1 MRKNCMII
9 AIDGPAGS
17 GKSTVAKIIAGKLH
31 FRYIDTGSMYR
42 AVAWKSLLKNVD
54 LSDEETVAEIA
65 RNVKIDLVP
74 EEGGQSV
81 FVDGENATNQL
92 KQETI
97 SRAAAVVAAQPMIR
111 KIMTKK
117 QRELG
122 NREDV
127 VMDGR
132 DIGTV
137 VFPQAEKKFFLD
149 AEPKERGR
157 RRFDELKTKNQ
168 EANLDLATIIEQVKQ
183 RDYEDRTRK
192 IAPLR
197 QADDAISIDTTHLD
211 IRQVVDQIMK
221 EIEGVLHR

>member
-1 MRKNCMII
+1 MII

-137 VFPQAEKKFFLD
+137 VFPNAEKKFFLD

-157 RRFDELKTKNQ
+157 RRFDELKTKKQ
-168 EANLDLATIIEQVKQ
+168 EADVDLVTIVEQVKQ
-183 RDYEDRTRK
+183 RDHEDRTRK

-197 QADDAISIDTTHLD
+197 QADDAISIDTTRLD
-211 IRQVVDQIMK
+211 ISQVVDQIMK
-221 EIEGVLHR
+221 EIGRVLHR

>member
-1 MRKNCMII
+1 MVI

-17 GKSTVAKIIAGKLH
+17 GKSTVAKIVAEKLR

-54 LSDEETVAEIA
+54 LSNKEMVAEIA
-65 RNVKIDLVP
+65 HNVEIDLVP

-92 KQETI
+92 KQEKI

-111 KIMTKK
+111 EIMTKK

-137 VFPQAEKKFFLD
+137 IFPQAEKKFFLD

-168 EANLDLATIIEQVKQ
+168 EANLDLATIIEQIKQ

-211 IRQVVDQIMK
+211 ISQVVDQVMK
-221 EIEGVLHR
+221 EIGGVPHY

>member
-1 MRKNCMII
+1 MVI

-17 GKSTVAKIIAGKLH
+17 GKSTVAKIVAEKLR

-54 LSDEETVAEIA
+54 LSNKEMVAEIA
-65 RNVKIDLVP
+65 HNVEIDLVP

-92 KQETI
+92 KQEKI

-111 KIMTKK
+111 EIMTKK

-183 RDYEDRTRK
+183 RDHEDRTRK

-197 QADDAISIDTTHLD
+197 QANDAISIDTTHLD
-211 IRQVVDQIMK
+211 ISQVVDQVMK
-221 EIEGVLHR
+221 EIGEVPHH

>member
-1 MRKNCMII
+1 MVI

-17 GKSTVAKIIAGKLH
+17 GKSTVAKIVAEKLR

-54 LSDEETVAEIA
+54 LSNKEMVAEIA
-65 RNVKIDLVP
+65 HNVEIDLVP

-92 KQETI
+92 KQEKI

-111 KIMTKK
+111 EIMTKK

-122 NREDV
+122 NQGDV

-211 IRQVVDQIMK
+211 ISQVVDQVMK
-221 EIEGVLHR
+221 EIGGAPHY

>member
-1 MRKNCMII
+1 MVI

-17 GKSTVAKIIAGKLH
+17 GKSTVAKIVAEKLR

-54 LSDEETVAEIA
+54 LSNKEMVAEIA
-65 RNVKIDLVP
+65 HNVEIDLVP

-92 KQETI
+92 KREKI

-111 KIMTKK
+111 EIMTKK

-211 IRQVVDQIMK
+211 ISQVVDQVMK
-221 EIEGVLHR
+221 EIGGVPHH

>member
-1 MRKNCMII
+1 MVI

-17 GKSTVAKIIAGKLH
+17 GKSTVAKIVAEKLR

-42 AVAWKSLLKNVD
+42 AIAWKSLLRNVD
-54 LSDEETVAEIA
+54 LSNEEMVAKIA
-65 RNVKIDLVP
+65 HNVEIDLVP

-92 KQETI
+92 KQEKI

-111 KIMTKK
+111 EIMTKK

-183 RDYEDRTRK
+183 RDREDRTRK

-197 QADDAISIDTTHLD
+197 QAGDAISIDTTHLN
-211 IRQVVDQIMK
+211 ISQVVDQIMK
-221 EIEGVLHR
+221 EIRGALHR

>member
-1 MRKNCMII
+1 MVI

-17 GKSTVAKIIAGKLH
+17 GKSTVAKIVAEKLR

-54 LSDEETVAEIA
+54 LSNEEMVAEIV
-65 RNVKIDLVP
+65 RNMEIDLVP

-81 FVDGENATNQL
+81 LVDGENATNQL
-92 KQETI
+92 KQEKI

-111 KIMTKK
+111 EIMTKK

-183 RDYEDRTRK
+183 RDHEDRTRK

-211 IRQVVDQIMK
+211 ISQVVDQVMK
-221 EIEGVLHR
+221 EIGGVPHH

>member
-1 MRKNCMII
+1 MVI

-17 GKSTVAKIIAGKLH
+17 GKSTVAKIVAEKLR

-54 LSDEETVAEIA
+54 LSNKEMVAEIA
-65 RNVKIDLVP
+65 HNVEIDLVP

-81 FVDGENATNQL
+81 LVDGENATNQL
-92 KQETI
+92 KQEKI

-111 KIMTKK
+111 EIMTKK

-183 RDYEDRTRK
+183 RDHEDRTRK

-211 IRQVVDQIMK
+211 ISQVVDQIMK
-221 EIEGVLHR
+221 EIGGVLHR